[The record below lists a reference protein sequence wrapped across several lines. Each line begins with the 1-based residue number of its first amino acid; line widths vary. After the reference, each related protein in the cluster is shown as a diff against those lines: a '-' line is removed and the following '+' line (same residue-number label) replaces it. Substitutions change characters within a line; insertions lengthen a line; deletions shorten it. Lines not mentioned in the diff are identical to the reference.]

1 MSERTYFD
9 HAATTPLDP
18 RVREAMLPYLDE
30 SFGNPSSLHWA
41 GREAHAAVDA
51 ARAEVAGLIG
61 ARPSEIVFTASGS
74 EADNLALRGVLERE
88 GGHVIVSAFEHPAI
102 IETCKYLATRYVQ
115 ITQLPVGSDGIVQPD
130 SLTKALRPDTCL
142 VSVMTANN
150 VVGTIQP
157 VTELARITR
166 EHGALFHTDA
176 VQAAGKLRLD
186 VHRMGADLLSL
197 SAHKFHGPKG
207 LGALYVRAGVE
218 LTPIVFGGGQERG
231 LRSATENVAGIV
243 GFGRA
248 ASIAREEMG
257 DEAVRLVALRD
268 RIVAA
273 VTETIPNAYFIGH
286 PYLRLPGHLC
296 LGFAGQEGEAVRLLL
311 ELDERGFAV
320 SSGSACSSSHVGEPS
335 YVLTS
340 MGLDQIR
347 ARGSLRITL
356 GRFTTA
362 EEVDEFLQA
371 LPDTVGSLRTIASH
385 AGFAMRA

>member
-1 MSERTYFD
+1 MSERIYFD

-41 GREAHAAVDA
+41 GREAHAAVDE
-51 ARAEVAGLIG
+51 ARAEVAHLIG

-102 IETCKYLATRYVQ
+102 IETCKYLATRGVQ
-115 ITQLPVGSDGIVQPD
+115 VTQLPVGSDGIVQPD
-130 SLTKALRPDTCL
+130 SLVKALRPDTRL

-157 VTELARITR
+157 VTELARLTK

-186 VHRMGADLLSL
+186 VGRMNADLLSL

-257 DEAVRLVALRD
+257 DETVRLVALRD

-273 VTETIPNAYFIGH
+273 ITETIANAYFIGH

-362 EEVDEFLQA
+362 EEVDEFLRV
-371 LPDTVGSLRTIASH
+371 LPDAVGSLRTIASH
-385 AGFAMRA
+385 AGFAVRA

>member
-1 MSERTYFD
+1 MAKRIYFD
-9 HAATTPLDP
+9 HAATSPLDP
-18 RVREAMLPYLDE
+18 QARDAMLTYLDAD
-30 SFGNPSSLHWA
+30 FGNPSSLHWA
-41 GREAHAAVDA
+41 GREAHAAVDE
-51 ARAEVAGLIG
+51 ARVEVAELIG
-61 ARPSEIVFTASGS
+61 ARPTEIVFTASGT

-88 GGHVIVSAFEHPAI
+88 GGHVIVSAFEHPAV
-102 IETCKYLATRYVQ
+102 IETCKYLATRGVQ
-115 ITQLPVGSDGIVQPD
+115 VTQLPVGADGIVRPE
-130 SLTKALRPDTCL
+130 SLVRALRPNTRL

-157 VTELARITR
+157 VTELAKVAK

-186 VHRMGADLLSL
+186 VDRMHADLLSL

-207 LGALYVRAGVE
+207 LGALYVRSGVQ
-218 LTPIVFGGGQERG
+218 LDPIVFGGGQERG

-243 GFGRA
+243 GFGMA
-248 ASIAREEMG
+248 AHIARLEMG

-268 RIVAA
+268 RLVEAI
-273 VTETIPNAYFIGH
+273 TETIPNVYFIGH
-286 PYLRLPGHLC
+286 PYMRLPGHLC
-296 LGFAGQEGEAVRLLL
+296 MGFAGQEGEAVRLLL

-340 MGLDQIR
+340 MGFDQIR

-362 EEVDEFLQA
+362 DEVDEFLDA
-371 LPDTVGSLRTIASH
+371 LPEAVGSLRTIASH
-385 AGFAMRA
+385 AGFAVRA

>member
-1 MSERTYFD
+1 MSERIYFD

-41 GREAHAAVDA
+41 GREAHAAVDE
-51 ARAEVAGLIG
+51 ARAEVAELIG
-61 ARPSEIVFTASGS
+61 ARPSEIVFTGSGS

-102 IETCKYLATRYVQ
+102 IETCKYLATCGVQ
-115 ITQLPVGSDGIVQPD
+115 VTQLPVGSDGIVQPD
-130 SLTKALRPDTCL
+130 SLTNALRPDTRL

-157 VTELARITR
+157 VTELARIAK

-186 VHRMGADLLSL
+186 VSSMNADLISL
-197 SAHKFHGPKG
+197 TAHKFHGPKG
-207 LGALYVRAGVE
+207 LGALYVRTGVN

-257 DEAVRLVALRD
+257 DETVRLVALRD

-273 VTETIPNAYFIGH
+273 ITETIANAYFIGH

-362 EEVDEFLQA
+362 EEVDEFLRV
-371 LPDTVGSLRTIASH
+371 LPDAVGSLRTIASH
-385 AGFAMRA
+385 AGFAVRA